1 MSEKTNTINK
11 KENKPVSNVNI
22 LVNKKLDFFKDIIQ
36 KTLIHVQKNKIFD
49 ILGISDVSTC
59 IDRLNE
65 INKKI
70 KDIGDKS
77 IKNNN
82 TDIQVSNLQFI
93 NNELS
98 GIFKNY
104 GTDSLEDLLLI
115 CFGNNYKILGDDE
128 KEEQK
133 FELLKKYFHPT
144 SYKVILKND
153 DKTKKDNYDDKEK
166 N

>member
-1 MSEKTNTINK
+1 MCEKINSAK
-11 KENKPVSNVNI
+11 KEYKNIVDVNI
-22 LVNKKLDFFKDIIQ
+22 LVSKKLELFKDIIQ

-70 KDIGDKS
+70 KDILNDT
-77 IKNNN
+77 N
-82 TDIQVSNLQFI
+82 TDSQINNLQII

-104 GTDSLEDLLLI
+104 GTDSLDDLLLI
-115 CFGNNYKILGDDE
+115 CFGNNYKLVIDE
-128 KEEQK
+128 KDHEK
-133 FELLKKYFHPT
+133 FE
-144 SYKVILKND
+144 
-153 DKTKKDNYDDKEK
+153 
-166 N
+166 

>member
-11 KENKPVSNVNI
+11 KESKPISNVNI
-22 LVNKKLDFFKDIIQ
+22 LVNKKVDFFKDIIQ

-82 TDIQVSNLQFI
+82 TEIQVSNLQFI

-128 KEEQK
+128 KEHQK

-153 DKTKKDNYDDKEK
+153 DKSK
-166 N
+166 